1 MKKKFI
7 VAFLAV
13 VLVVGV
19 CGGVLYMLK
28 NPVPV
33 KEQSVTEEKQK
44 EEVVVEN
51 TNIEVDKSILSYN
64 SQGKVFLYG
73 AETSDVIDVRNLQTI
88 IGAIEGPVFFKLMDT
103 NGSRAVFLENVS
115 QTLISVEPVKG
126 SLDVKVIE
134 VPDKNEVAKITKVI
148 MDDNYIYIFKDTQI
162 TKFSIYGGN
171 EVVTTTLKT
180 SPEEVSVINERIFFT
195 FKDQLAVQDTKT
207 NETSQILVGDKITS
221 MASDGEFIYL
231 LNGFGN
237 GIGNTTLMK
246 ISTSTMLVDKAVV
259 INTVGAKILGVYEGA
274 LYIAKDDEFQ
284 SLDTEDLK
292 TIKTISLKGAIQGI
306 FNEGAVFVVSNG
318 VLSKTSL
325 ESQKSYKY
333 EIEAG
338 EVLVLKEAKIEAG
351 ESEVPQENGVLQDS
365 AVQSK

>member
-1 MKKKFI
+1 
-7 VAFLAV
+7 
-13 VLVVGV
+13 
-19 CGGVLYMLK
+19 
-28 NPVPV
+28 
-33 KEQSVTEEKQK
+33 
-44 EEVVVEN
+44 
-51 TNIEVDKSILSYN
+51 
-64 SQGKVFLYG
+64 
-73 AETSDVIDVRNLQTI
+73 
-88 IGAIEGPVFFKLMDT
+88 
-103 NGSRAVFLENVS
+103 
-115 QTLISVEPVKG
+115 
-126 SLDVKVIE
+126 
-134 VPDKNEVAKITKVI
+134 
-148 MDDNYIYIFKDTQI
+148 
-162 TKFSIYGGN
+162 
-171 EVVTTTLKT
+171 
-180 SPEEVSVINERIFFT
+180 
-195 FKDQLAVQDTKT
+195 
-207 NETSQILVGDKITS
+207 
-221 MASDGEFIYL
+221 
-231 LNGFGN
+231 
-237 GIGNTTLMK
+237 
-246 ISTSTMLVDKAVV
+246 MLVDKAVV